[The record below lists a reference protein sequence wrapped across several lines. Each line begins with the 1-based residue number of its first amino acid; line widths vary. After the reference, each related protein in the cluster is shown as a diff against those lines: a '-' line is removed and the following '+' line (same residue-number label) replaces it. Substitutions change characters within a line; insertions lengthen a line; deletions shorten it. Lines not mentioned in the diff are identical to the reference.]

1 MNKRILTVQDFSSI
15 GRCSLTSAIPV
26 LFAAGHEA
34 VALPTALYSTQTAIP
49 DFTFKDL
56 SDFILPAYNHFK
68 KLGIKFDCLYTG
80 FLGTIS
86 AVDSAI
92 EIASD
97 LKSKGTLI
105 AIDPAMADNG
115 SLYAVFDNE
124 YYKKMLSLV
133 KLADILMPNFTEGKM
148 LSGIKE
154 DLLPTKES
162 AVSILKN
169 LKKQGFEK
177 IVLSGISDKD
187 KCGTATLYNGEI
199 TFQFNKRFDLN
210 IHGAGDVLSGVF
222 LATLLKG
229 EDFCASVQKSVDF
242 VHDCIDVTVK
252 EGHNLKYGL
261 VIERFLSYL

>member
-1 MNKRILTVQDFSSI
+1 MKRIITLQDISCV
-15 GRCSLTSAIPV
+15 GRCSIT
-26 LFAAGHEA
+26 
-34 VALPTALYSTQTAIP
+34 VALPVISAMGVECGILPTAVLSTHTMFKT
-49 DFTFKDL
+49 FTVKDL
-56 SDFILPAYNHFK
+56 SDQIEPISDAWETE
-68 KLGIKFDCLYTG
+68 GITFDGIYTG
-80 FLGTIS
+80 YL
-86 AVDSAI
+86 
-92 EIASD
+92 ASGD
-97 LKSKGTLI
+97 QCRQVCEFFDRFGRTDNLVLV
-105 AIDPAMADNG
+105 DPAMADNG

-177 IVLSGISDKD
+177 VVLSGISDKD

-229 EDFCASVQKSVDF
+229 EDFCASVQKAVDF

>member
-1 MNKRILTVQDFSSI
+1 MNMRILTVQDFSSI

-162 AVSILKN
+162 AFSILKN

-177 IVLSGISDKD
+177 VVLSGISDKD

-229 EDFCASVQKSVDF
+229 EDFCASVQKAVDF

>member
-1 MNKRILTVQDFSSI
+1 MDKRILTVQDFSSI

-229 EDFCASVQKSVDF
+229 EDFCASVQKAVDF

-261 VIERFLSYL
+261 VIERLISYL

>member
-229 EDFCASVQKSVDF
+229 EDFCASVQKAVDF

-261 VIERFLSYL
+261 VIERLISYL

>member
-68 KLGIKFDCLYTG
+68 KLSIKFDCLYTG

-177 IVLSGISDKD
+177 VVLSGISDKD

-229 EDFCASVQKSVDF
+229 EDFCASVQKAVDF

-261 VIERFLSYL
+261 VIERLISYL

>member
-34 VALPTALYSTQTAIP
+34 VSLPTALYSTQTAIP

-80 FLGTIS
+80 FLGTIG

-177 IVLSGISDKD
+177 VVLSGISDKD

-229 EDFCASVQKSVDF
+229 EDFCASVQKAVDF

>member
-1 MNKRILTVQDFSSI
+1 MNKRILTLQDFSSI

-56 SDFILPAYNHFK
+56 SDFLMPAYNHFK
-68 KLGIKFDCLYTG
+68 KIDIKFDCLYTG

-86 AVDSAI
+86 AVNSAI
-92 EIASD
+92 EIATD

-115 SLYAVFDNE
+115 SLYVVFDND
-124 YYKKMLSLV
+124 YYQKMLSLV
-133 KLADILMPNFTEGKM
+133 NLADILMPNFTEGKM
-148 LSGIKE
+148 LANIKE
-154 DLLPTKES
+154 DLQPTKES
-162 AVSILKN
+162 AVAILKN

-177 IVLSGISDKD
+177 VVLSGIADKD

-210 IHGAGDVLSGVF
+210 IHGAGDVLSSVF

-229 EDFCASVQKSVDF
+229 NDFCKSVQKAVDF
-242 VHDCIDVTVK
+242 VHDCIDLTVK

>member
-1 MNKRILTVQDFSSI
+1 MTQARTQAV
-15 GRCSLTSAIPV
+15 
-26 LFAAGHEA
+26 FAAQATSPVTGTTGHKSTDEIFGEY
-34 VALPTALYSTQTAIP
+34 VFTLEEMRKRLP
-49 DFTFKDL
+49 KDVYKNL
-56 SDFILPAYNHFK
+56 ERIIHSGGRL
-68 KLGIKFDCLYTG
+68 
-80 FLGTIS
+80 
-86 AVDSAI
+86 
-92 EIASD
+92 
-97 LKSKGTLI
+97 
-105 AIDPAMADNG
+105 DPAMADNG
-115 SLYAVFDNE
+115 SLYAIFDNE

-229 EDFCASVQKSVDF
+229 EDFCASVQKAVDF

>member
-177 IVLSGISDKD
+177 VVLSGISDKD

-229 EDFCASVQKSVDF
+229 EDFCASVQKAVDF

-261 VIERFLSYL
+261 VIERLKSYL

>member
-261 VIERFLSYL
+261 VIERLISYL

>member
-115 SLYAVFDNE
+115 SLYAVFNNE

-229 EDFCASVQKSVDF
+229 EDFCASVQKAVDF

>member
-1 MNKRILTVQDFSSI
+1 
-15 GRCSLTSAIPV
+15 
-26 LFAAGHEA
+26 
-34 VALPTALYSTQTAIP
+34 
-49 DFTFKDL
+49 
-56 SDFILPAYNHFK
+56 
-68 KLGIKFDCLYTG
+68 
-80 FLGTIS
+80 
-86 AVDSAI
+86 
-92 EIASD
+92 
-97 LKSKGTLI
+97 
-105 AIDPAMADNG
+105 
-115 SLYAVFDNE
+115 
-124 YYKKMLSLV
+124 
-133 KLADILMPNFTEGKM
+133 MPNFTEGKM

-229 EDFCASVQKSVDF
+229 EDFCASVQKAVDF

-261 VIERFLSYL
+261 VIERLISYL

>member
-1 MNKRILTVQDFSSI
+1 MDKRILTVQDFSSI

-177 IVLSGISDKD
+177 VVLSGISDKD

-229 EDFCASVQKSVDF
+229 EDFCASVQKAVDF

-261 VIERFLSYL
+261 VIERLISYL

>member
-97 LKSKGTLI
+97 LKPKGTLI

-229 EDFCASVQKSVDF
+229 EDFCASVQKAVDF

>member
-177 IVLSGISDKD
+177 VVLSGISDKD

-199 TFQFNKRFDLN
+199 TFQFNKRFDFN

-229 EDFCASVQKSVDF
+229 EDFCASVQKAVDF

-261 VIERFLSYL
+261 VIERFLNYL